1 MFLSISDVLNRL
13 LLVLVLQYYYSEYN
27 HDSNAF
33 VSADRRVYSGFLEPM
48 PFLVHYASGYV
59 EPPGLVD
66 LKSLEFSTPYSSSW
80 TGAANASVVDVV
92 LFYEP
97 QDCINTAATQS
108 RPGGCDW
115 TKLGIGENGNGELLW
130 CCTEDHFEMGLCDG
144 PVDRLIVD
152 RNTFQGQM
160 RSLDIPGPPD
170 LVSKQILKNPVFDIP
185 ATSGSGKYILIMAN
199 CNVNGRLVEVE
210 GSYAFRSKAGYLPAN
225 LIGTMRFYFLMLVA
239 YSLLIVAAWWGLGYS
254 FWPRTITPPCRQGRR
269 QLFVERGIILTIGL
283 GWLEAVVRS
292 LDFFLWNIRGTHAN
306 ALVYLTIL
314 PDVSKHALTRTL
326 LVMLGVGWGVVAS
339 PASVSAVSMKQ
350 HYIRMVVLGGSYFIL
365 STVVKI
371 LNLEL
376 IATLEN
382 FSHFDDT
389 SIRSEAID
397 LLAGETAASLC
408 ILGIDILY
416 AIYIAATLAKTLQYL
431 ELNYCSSRSLVRYR
445 HFRTLV
451 TVIVGVAAV
460 YLIMVKIQVLDHNK
474 DDTVLSWIASNLME
488 LDYFVM
494 IAGVTYLWR
503 PGDSEILP
511 LLEGEEDENDNDE
524 EGRNEVELRG
534 EEMEVTRSFTASSAA
549 YTPVEQH
556 DLELSES
563 LPVKSGVAT

>member
-13 LLVLVLQYYYSEYN
+13 LLLLVLQYYYAEYN
-27 HDSNAF
+27 HDSNVF

-48 PFLVHYASGYV
+48 PFLVHFASGYV

-66 LKSLEFSTPYSSSW
+66 LKSLEFSTPYSSWW

-97 QDCINTAATQS
+97 QDCINTAPTQS

-115 TKLGIGENGNGELLW
+115 TKLGIGGNGNGELLF

-254 FWPRTITPPCRQGRR
+254 FRPRTITPPCRQGRR

-283 GWLEAVVRS
+283 GWMESVVRS
-292 LDFFLWNIRGTHAN
+292 LDFYLWNIRGTQAN

-397 LLAGETAASLC
+397 LLADFAIFGTELLFQSKFGAISSLPH
-408 ILGIDILY
+408 
-416 AIYIAATLAKTLQYL
+416 
-431 ELNYCSSRSLVRYR
+431 LVA
-445 HFRTLV
+445 V
-451 TVIVGVAAV
+451 VVGVAAV
-460 YLIMVKIQVLDHNK
+460 YLIMVKIEVLDHNK

-511 LLEGEEDENDNDE
+511 LLEGEEDENDDDE